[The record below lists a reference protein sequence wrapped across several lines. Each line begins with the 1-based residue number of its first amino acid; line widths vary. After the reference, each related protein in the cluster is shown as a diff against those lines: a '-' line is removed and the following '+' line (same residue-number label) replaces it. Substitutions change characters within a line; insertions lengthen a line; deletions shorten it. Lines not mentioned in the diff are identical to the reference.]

1 MKTRLPVLMLT
12 IVELA
17 TLAAP
22 ATGSIFPCT
31 RPCYL
36 PGIPDRDYQYGS
48 HSPIQEAVSAQGVTV
63 ELEVAP
69 GLGKAG
75 PLERFKHFH
84 LAKQAGL
91 QVGYCA
97 ISRVALVLN
106 ANGEFILSLRAYQDP
121 AVPLSPAA
129 MPPNQNVDFLKRN
142 KFHVRVLCYGAFPVY
157 EKALDKSSGKPVLCQ
172 LEPEGFWVQRG
183 VPLDYRIQGYS
194 PDAQRYFSRIDRILV
209 VFSYQ

>member
-1 MKTRLPVLMLT
+1 MLT

-69 GLGKAG
+69 GLGKPG
-75 PLERFKHFH
+75 R
-84 LAKQAGL
+84 
-91 QVGYCA
+91 
-97 ISRVALVLN
+97 
-106 ANGEFILSLRAYQDP
+106 
-121 AVPLSPAA
+121 
-129 MPPNQNVDFLKRN
+129 
-142 KFHVRVLCYGAFPVY
+142 
-157 EKALDKSSGKPVLCQ
+157 CQ